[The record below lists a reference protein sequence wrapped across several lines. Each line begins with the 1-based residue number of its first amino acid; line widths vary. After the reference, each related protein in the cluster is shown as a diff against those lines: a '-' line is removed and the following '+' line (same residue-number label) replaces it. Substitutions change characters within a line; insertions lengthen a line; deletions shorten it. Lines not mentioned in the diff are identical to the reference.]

1 MPVSPVPA
9 PAARPLGHHSS
20 PMGVVKC
27 RPQPGPGNTSLPLR
41 CLSPERQDDRSLT
54 ETHGRG
60 HTTSWSNVKCP
71 DVLSTYA
78 GSWRE
83 SWPLTQQTLGAQ
95 AVIGHVWQQPE
106 MDGSREV
113 LIVATNR
120 YEDAELRRLRSPV
133 QDAEALARLLGDP
146 AIGRFAVRTV
156 VDQPAHVVNRAIQRF
171 FDNRKPNDLL
181 LLHLSC
187 HAITS
192 SDGTTYFAA
201 TNTERRRLEETATSA
216 RMLNES
222 IDRSHARET
231 IVMLDCC
238 RSRLA
243 DPGSA
248 DPPTSVTLH
257 LVAQGQSI
265 LSGSSSME
273 YTWTGDQLS
282 GEGKPSQFTAAI
294 VEGLRTGG
302 ADIDGDGLVSVRD
315 LHQYLSQRGADAEY
329 LRTARV
335 DEMDLDAVFI
345 CEAASKSGVEDHRR
359 KDRAR
364 SGTSREKG
372 LGTPRR
378 PANLSRAA
386 LVLIAVCVVLLAG
399 AIGASALVRSHHA
412 LPVLGSAG
420 QPSPA
425 IPTKVVI
432 VPADQPWTDTGV
444 DLEPAERISI
454 KATGNVQYIPGG
466 SFVGPE
472 GDSRR
477 DPHHVNILSATPHAA
492 LIGKVGAG
500 GRPFSVGSS
509 LSTTVGEKG
518 RLFLGL
524 NDAQV
529 DNNSGML
536 TVSIEVRAG

>member
-1 MPVSPVPA
+1 
-9 PAARPLGHHSS
+9 
-20 PMGVVKC
+20 
-27 RPQPGPGNTSLPLR
+27 
-41 CLSPERQDDRSLT
+41 
-54 ETHGRG
+54 
-60 HTTSWSNVKCP
+60 
-71 DVLSTYA
+71 
-78 GSWRE
+78 
-83 SWPLTQQTLGAQ
+83 
-95 AVIGHVWQQPE
+95 VWQQDE

-133 QDAEALARLLGDP
+133 QDAEALAKLLGDP
-146 AIGRFAVRTV
+146 AVGGFAVRTV

-171 FDNRKPNDLL
+171 FDNRRPNDLL
-181 LLHLSC
+181 LLYLSC
-187 HAITS
+187 HAITG

-201 TNTERRRLEETATSA
+201 TNTEKRRLEETATSA
-216 RMLNES
+216 SVLNKS

-231 IVMLDCC
+231 IVILDCC
-238 RSRLA
+238 RSRV
-243 DPGSA
+243 DGPSSG
-248 DPPTSVTLH
+248 DPPPGVMLD
-257 LVAQGQSI
+257 LVARGHSM
-265 LSGSSSME
+265 LSGSSSIE

-294 VEGLRTGG
+294 IEGLRTKG
-302 ADIDGDGLVSVRD
+302 ADIDGDGLISVRD

-329 LRTARV
+329 LRTAPV
-335 DEMDLDAVFI
+335 DEIDADAVFI
-345 CEAASKSGVEDHRR
+345 CEAASKPGMGAHRR
-359 KDRAR
+359 RDRAR
-364 SGTSREKG
+364 GGTSLVNG

-386 LVLIAVCVVLLAG
+386 LVLIGICVVLLAG
-399 AIGASALVRSHHA
+399 GVVATALVRSSRT
-412 LPVLGSAG
+412 LSGVGGAG
-420 QPSPA
+420 RPAPA
-425 IPTKVVI
+425 ILTRVVTM
-432 VPADQPWTDTGV
+432 PADQPWTDTGV

-454 KATGNVQYIPGG
+454 KATGSVQYVPGG

-477 DPHHVNILSATPHAA
+477 DSNQVNVLPATPHAA

-500 GRPFSVGSS
+500 GKPFSVGRS
-509 LSTTVGEKG
+509 LSTTVGETG

>member
-1 MPVSPVPA
+1 LVQ
-9 PAARPLGHHSS
+9 RR
-20 PMGVVKC
+20 C
-27 RPQPGPGNTSLPLR
+27 R
-41 CLSPERQDDRSLT
+41 
-54 ETHGRG
+54 
-60 HTTSWSNVKCP
+60 

-78 GSWRE
+78 DSWRE
-83 SWPLTQQTLGAQ
+83 PWHLTQQTIGAQ

-106 MDGSREV
+106 MDGSREA

-181 LLHLSC
+181 LLFLSC

-192 SDGTTYFAA
+192 SDGATYFAA

-216 RMLNES
+216 RMLKES

-243 DPGSA
+243 DPGSG
-248 DPPTSVTLH
+248 DPPTGVMLD

-265 LSGSSSME
+265 LSGSSSTEHM
-273 YTWTGDQLS
+273 WTGDQLS
-282 GEGKPSQFTAAI
+282 GEGRPSQFTAAI
-294 VEGLRTGG
+294 VEGLRTGA

-329 LRTARV
+329 LRTERV
-335 DEMDLDAVFI
+335 DEMDVDAVFI
-345 CEAASKSGVEDHRR
+345 CEAASKSGVEGHRR

-364 SGTSREKG
+364 GGTSGEKG
-372 LGTPRR
+372 STLRR
-378 PANLSRAA
+378 PANLSPAA

-399 AIGASALVRSHHA
+399 AIAAPALVRSHRA
-412 LPVLGSAG
+412 LPAPGSTA

-425 IPTKVVI
+425 ILTKVVT

-444 DLEPAERISI
+444 DFEPAERISI
-454 KATGNVQYIPGG
+454 KATGSVQYVRGG

-477 DPHHVNILSATPHAA
+477 DPHHVNILSAAPHAA

-524 NDAQV
+524 NDAEV